1 MAQASGSKSIPRT
14 TLRLPE
20 IFSDIAQQILAPATC
35 PAVVPV
41 PNLIAR
47 QVVPRKYVR
56 VLDYEAPVSGQF
68 SVVMS
73 PDLFLPGFVT
83 NSLATVI
90 PVAPGR
96 LDLAARY
103 VEQLAV
109 AAPGNHGVF
118 EGKFSSAAD
127 HLLART
133 AQITDGL
140 GTTREGFNFVTT
152 SNINWSVVNKTGYTV
167 TCDLWFLVTATNQ
180 WTLQSSISNL
190 SGYQTAGASGTNI
203 TAISLGN
210 FTGIEVGNM
219 SKGSLTL
226 QASCG
231 TGQHTSAAE
240 IAFAPAFAKRIDQL
254 KITDGR
260 VISMSMKITNTSSAL
275 SRGGNISIGRVP
287 SSFNPYS
294 NISLSMSRLPTNRR
308 YQDAAETGGYAF
320 WLPEQSDEWDF
331 DSIERKKAAYI
342 DSNYLLAHLNGL
354 PAGASF
360 RLTFAWS
367 VEFYTDSE
375 DYTKLDCPVISP
387 AWTDVQR
394 LLMQMDAACCNPE
407 SASIFKRFLNSGVR
421 SIQGARDHYYAN
433 QETYDQLLALA
444 KRIGLMAL

>member
-1 MAQASGSKSIPRT
+1 
-14 TLRLPE
+14 
-20 IFSDIAQQILAPATC
+20 
-35 PAVVPV
+35 
-41 PNLIAR
+41 
-47 QVVPRKYVR
+47 
-56 VLDYEAPVSGQF
+56 LDYEAPVSGQF

-73 PDLFLPGFVT
+73 PDLFMPGFVT

-96 LDLAARY
+96 LDLSARY
-103 VEQLAV
+103 TEQLAV

-127 HLLART
+127 SLLAKT
-133 AQITDGL
+133 AQITDGI
-140 GTTREGFNFVTT
+140 GTTREGFNFVST
-152 SNINWSVVNKTGYTV
+152 STLNWLLTNKTSHTV
-167 TCDLWFLVTATNQ
+167 SCDLWFLVTGTNL
-180 WTLQSSISNL
+180 WTLQASVSIL
-190 SGYQTAGASGTNI
+190 SQFMTSGASGTNI
-203 TAISLGN
+203 TAVSVGN
-210 FTGIEVGNM
+210 FTGIEVSNLH
-219 SKGSLTL
+219 KGSFSLELT
-226 QASCG
+226 SG
-231 TGQHTSAAE
+231 TAQHTSAAE

-294 NISLSMSRLPTNRR
+294 NISLAMSRLPSNRR

-320 WLPEQSDEWDF
+320 WLPEQTDEWDF
-331 DSIERKKAAYI
+331 DSIERKKAAYL
-342 DSNYLLAHLNGL
+342 DANYLLAHVNGL

-367 VEFYTDSE
+367 VEFYTESE
-375 DYTKLDCPVISP
+375 DYTKLDCPVTSP
-387 AWTDVQR
+387 TWNEVQR